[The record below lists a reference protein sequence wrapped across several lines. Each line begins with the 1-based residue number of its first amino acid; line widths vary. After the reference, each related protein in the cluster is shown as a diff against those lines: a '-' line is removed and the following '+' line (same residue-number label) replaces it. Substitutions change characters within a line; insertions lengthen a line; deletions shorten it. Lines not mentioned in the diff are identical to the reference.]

1 MGKSEKEDYELLSH
15 SEVERLRKQA
25 SKGGSEEKTLGD
37 VDESLKETTRSIR
50 DLKNLLGSIKRQI
63 LDDYASNPNP
73 EELLDKI
80 IKQNTQIAKSFVNLM
95 KRVKK
100 VEKQQ
105 EEIIDKLNK
114 QELENN
120 KKKQSVPSMNPQLN
134 NQMGSQGMESSM
146 SGSNSQMESPQGS
159 MSSADNN
166 MNRSNKQRSQQG
178 MPSPNNSDS
187 SSGSSPD
194 FESLAPPPED
204 ETEEK
209 GFFKKLVGQ

>member
-159 MSSADNN
+159 MSSAGNN
-166 MNRSNKQRSQQG
+166 MNQGSKQGAQQG
-178 MPSPNNSDS
+178 MPSPNNSDA